1 LKAYMALTHMESLLQ
16 PASEFIG
23 RHHDWAGL
31 VLAVATFLE
40 SLLLI
45 GAFVPATALM
55 LLAGGL
61 VAGGFLEP
69 LPVIAGCTIGAVLG
83 DGVSFAIGRR
93 FGARALRHRSL
104 IPHRRHVARTR
115 LLCSRHGATA
125 VFMGRFLGP
134 LRAFV
139 PVVVG
144 GLRMPQ
150 RTFQVANV
158 VSGLVWVL
166 VMLAPGYLAAKG
178 MAQLELLSVM
188 DRVTLL
194 VGGGLAA
201 LVLGFAGSRAAK
213 LLRRRSG
220 RRAPPVARPE
230 QTAA

>member
-1 LKAYMALTHMESLLQ
+1 MAMTHMDSLLH

-45 GAFVPATALM
+45 GAFIPATALM

-61 VAGGFLEP
+61 VAGGLLDP

-93 FGARALRHRSL
+93 VGVRALRHPSL
-104 IPHRRHVARTR
+104 SAHRRHVARTR

-144 GLRMPQ
+144 VLRMPQ

-166 VMLAPGYLAAKG
+166 AMLAPGYFAAKG
-178 MAQLELLSVM
+178 IAKLELLSEM
-188 DRVTLL
+188 NRATLL

-201 LVLGFAGSRAAK
+201 LVLGLACAHFAK
-213 LLRRRSG
+213 LQRRRSR
-220 RRAPPVARPE
+220 RRARAVVRPE
-230 QTAA
+230 QSAA

>member
-1 LKAYMALTHMESLLQ
+1 MAVTHMDSLLQ
-16 PASEFIG
+16 PASDFIG

-45 GAFVPATALM
+45 GAFIPATALM

-61 VAGGFLEP
+61 VAGGLLEP

-83 DGVSFAIGRR
+83 DGVSFAVGRR
-93 FGARALRHRSL
+93 LGVRALRHPSL
-104 IPHRRHVARTR
+104 SAHRRHVARTR

-144 GLRMPQ
+144 VLRMPQ

-166 VMLAPGYLAAKG
+166 AMLAPGYFAAKG
-178 MAQLELLSVM
+178 MARLELLSEM
-188 DRVTLL
+188 DRLTLL
-194 VGGGLAA
+194 IGGGVVA
-201 LVLGFAGSRAAK
+201 LVLGLAGAQVTK
-213 LLRRRSG
+213 LLRRRSS
-220 RRAPPVARPE
+220 RRARAVVRPE